1 MADRR
6 PVRPSRVTEGP
17 LVPDVDSDDATTEPR
32 GRRQLDE
39 EPSDADVIRFDGDA
53 TRCRRCKTLLYD
65 DLDMCPRCGEDVATG
80 KSRTMPWWMILA
92 LGLVIVAFLAPAIL
106 PVLSR
111 LF

>member
-17 LVPDVDSDDATTEPR
+17 LFPDDEGDDAARAR
-32 GRRQLDE
+32 GRRPLDE
-39 EPSDADVIRFDGDA
+39 EPDDADVIRFNDDS

-65 DLDMCPRCGEDVATG
+65 DLDICPRCGEEVATG
-80 KSRTMPWWMILA
+80 KSCTMPWWVIVA
-92 LGLVIVAFLAPAIL
+92 LGLVIAAFLAPAIL
-106 PVLSR
+106 PVLGR